1 MLPSQC
7 STLRKQV
14 IQRTLCPPSGS
25 RASLNQLPFKHRYIL
40 VWVPPHPTLCAC
52 VCMCIL
58 PFKHRYI
65 LVWVPPHPT
74 LCACVCMCISQSC
87 LDHAQYTPVWGASL
101 CRGHVLYSA
110 IAALVMTP
118 STVVRLCPCISSLL
132 QAWPIALSGKDFVG
146 IAQTGSGKTL
156 GVSGSCACPE
166 QVMQTCSCGGWFICY
181 FMTSACSSFYQ
192 ASSTCGASRDSGGE
206 TGPS

>member
-1 MLPSQC
+1 MLPSQY

-25 RASLNQLPFKHRYIL
+25 RALLNQLPFKHRYIL
-40 VWVPPHPTLCAC
+40 VWVPPHPTPCAC
-52 VCMCIL
+52 ARV
-58 PFKHRYI
+58 
-65 LVWVPPHPT
+65 
-74 LCACVCMCISQSC
+74 CVCAYLSS

-110 IAALVMTP
+110 NAALVMTP

-166 QVMQTCSCGGWFICY
+166 QVMQTCRCGGWFICY

>member
-1 MLPSQC
+1 MQSLVAMLPSQC

-25 RASLNQLPFKHRYIL
+25 RALLNQLPFKHRYIL
-40 VWVPPHPTLCAC
+40 VWVPPHPTPPRVHVC
-52 VCMCIL
+52 VCV
-58 PFKHRYI
+58 R
-65 LVWVPPHPT
+65 
-74 LCACVCMCISQSC
+74 MCISQSC

-110 IAALVMTP
+110 NAALVMTP

-156 GVSGSCACPE
+156 GVSGSVSA
-166 QVMQTCSCGGWFICY
+166 QSKSCRPAAVVGGSSV
-181 FMTSACSSFYQ
+181 TS
-192 ASSTCGASRDSGGE
+192 
-206 TGPS
+206 